1 MRFFSLIQQ
10 TPKRKISLSSAAFL
24 LGACLLN
31 TGSAQAVGWFS
42 NGATLPNPV
51 GFKCNLTDPDCFTT
65 DSPTLSDKYVTLIER
80 STTFSANTDVVEF
93 TENLSDPNTPWH
105 LTLDFNPN
113 RGGANNISDT
123 GFMKYKITITDPTM
137 YFDQVKLGNTS
148 TITNGDYTLTKN
160 LYSDPGFTNL
170 VVSLDSLTNPP
181 TPSGVSISS
190 ALLQTLYVRD
200 DYNVQITSDGVI
212 DNVQNTFGQT
222 GTTGVPG
229 PLPLL
234 GIGAAFG
241 MSRKLRKRIKG
252 STLA

>member
-1 MRFFSLIQQ
+1 MRFFSLIQL

-42 NGATLPNPV
+42 NGGSPE
-51 GFKCNLTDPDCFTT
+51 GFKCDLTDATCFST
-65 DSPTLSDKYVTLIER
+65 DSPTLGDKYVTLIER

-93 TENLSDPNTPWH
+93 TGPDLGDPNTPWH

-113 RGGANNISDT
+113 RGGAANISDT
-123 GFMKYKITITDPTM
+123 GFLKYKITITDPTM
-137 YFDQVKLGNTS
+137 YFDQVKLANTS
-148 TITNGDYTLTKN
+148 SITNDIYTLTKN
-160 LYSDPGFTNL
+160 LYSDAAFTIP
-170 VVSLDSLTNPP
+170 VIPVDSLFNPS
-181 TPSGVSISS
+181 TPKGTSVAGQF
-190 ALLQTLYVRD
+190 LQTLYVRD
-200 DYNVQITSDGVI
+200 DYDVPATSNGVI
-212 DNVQNTFGQT
+212 DNLQNSFGQT
-222 GTTGVPG
+222 TDVPG

-234 GIGAAFG
+234 GLGAAFG